1 MIPDEKIKEFLFYG
15 TVVLGLLMVLNLL
28 YFIEFVWIQVILKV
42 KEFLE
47 LRKQK

>member
-1 MIPDEKIKEFLFYG
+1 VISDEKIKEFILYG
-15 TVVLGLLMVLNLL
+15 NVVLVLLMVLNLL
-28 YFIEFVWIQVILKV
+28 YFIEFIWIQVILKV

>member
-1 MIPDEKIKEFLFYG
+1 
-15 TVVLGLLMVLNLL
+15 MVLNLL